1 MPPEEK
7 FMKRTGR
14 KKDTLKKVVL
24 ISAAVAVLAGVS
36 WAVRIRVTGGWTE
49 IIDFNDLQG
58 GPGSDLIS
66 SYESLV
72 DAVDID
78 ITGAGNALWEVDIR
92 RVDTNWQPALT
103 LEARRTS
110 SHPDVYGGTAYQQ
123 VIMSDQLFFYTNV
136 RANNARNIKIQ
147 YRLGG
152 VSVQIPPGNYTTT
165 VSYTVIER

>member
-1 MPPEEK
+1 
-7 FMKRTGR
+7 MKRTGR
-14 KKDTLKKVVL
+14 RKDALRKIIL
-24 ISAAVAVLAGVS
+24 ISGAVAVLGGLS

-78 ITGAGNALWEVDIR
+78 ISGAGNQLWQVHIR
-92 RVDTNWQPALT
+92 RVDTNWPPAFT

-110 SHPDVYGGTAYQQ
+110 TDPDVYGGTAYQQ
-123 VIMSDQLFFYTNV
+123 VTTSDRLFFYTNV
-136 RANNARNIKIQ
+136 RPNNARNVKIQ
-147 YRLGG
+147 YRLSG
-152 VSVQIPPGNYTTT
+152 VSVQIPSGTYATT
-165 VSYTVIER
+165 VYYTVTQR